1 MKVII
6 RADANSYIGQGHV
19 MRCLSLCDAL
29 TDKGHECMFVCAKD
43 TPMDFIM
50 NRGYD
55 VYYLTTAYNR
65 MDDELPLLEH
75 IIAEEKADL
84 LIIDSYYVSA
94 KYLKSIKEIIKT
106 VYLDDVYSLAY
117 DVDCLVN
124 YNVYADEEKYREIY
138 MTEKVKTPEMIIGPS
153 YAPLRK
159 EFAQRNIKEISEI
172 KNIMISVGGADPL
185 HLAYGFAKN
194 FADDSFFKDKNINM
208 ILGKME
214 PDIDKIK
221 DICEA
226 AKNINYFVN
235 VKDMKAKIEEADIV
249 ISAAGSTQYEI
260 CACGKPCIC
269 FSMADNQIPGGEKF
283 GELGAFIYAGDARD
297 NDSFFYDVLNAV
309 KRVTNDLLLAKELSR
324 KASEIADGHGAS
336 RIAEKLEE
344 LFGR

>member
-6 RADANSYIGQGHV
+6 RADANSNIGQGHV

-29 TDKGHECMFVCAKD
+29 KEKGHECVFVCAKD

-55 VYYLTTAYNR
+55 VYYLTTSYNR
-65 MDDELPLLEH
+65 MDDELALLEH

-94 KYLKSIKEIIKT
+94 NYLQSVKEHIKT
-106 VYLDDVYSLAY
+106 VYLDDVYSFAY

-124 YNVYADEEKYREIY
+124 YNVYADEEKYREMY
-138 MTEKVKTPEMIIGPS
+138 MTEKVKIPEMIIGPT

-159 EFAQRNIKEISEI
+159 EFTQRNIKEINEI
-172 KNIMISVGGADPL
+172 RNIMISVGGADPL
-185 HLAYGFAKN
+185 NLAYGFADKFSKN
-194 FADDSFFKDKNINM
+194 EFFKDKNINM

-214 PDIDKIK
+214 PDIEKIK

-226 AKNINYFVN
+226 TKNINYFVN
-235 VKDMKAKIEEADIV
+235 VKDMKEKIEEADIV

-269 FSMADNQIPGGEKF
+269 FSMADNQVPGGEKF

-297 NDSFFYDVLNAV
+297 NECFFYDVLNAV
-309 KRVTNDLLLAKELSR
+309 KRVAKDPALAKEMSR
-324 KASEIADGHGAS
+324 KASEITDGHGAE
-336 RIAEKLEE
+336 RIVGRLEK